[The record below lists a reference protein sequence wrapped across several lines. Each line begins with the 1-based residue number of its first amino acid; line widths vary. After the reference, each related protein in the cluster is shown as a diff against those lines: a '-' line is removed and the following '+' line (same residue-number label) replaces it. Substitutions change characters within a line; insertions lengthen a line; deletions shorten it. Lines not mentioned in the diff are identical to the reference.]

1 MTITGPAEGIGV
13 VRAARDSGLPV
24 AISFTVQTDGLLPD
38 GSTLAATLGRLEAE
52 APADWYGVNC
62 AHPTHVL
69 PALDGGAWQQ
79 RLVFFRPNAST
90 MSHAELD
97 EMEVLDAGDV
107 GLLSSSASTL
117 RGKVPTLGVI
127 GGCCGTD
134 SRHVAALWGVLPG
147 S

>member
-1 MTITGPAEGIGV
+1 
-13 VRAARDSGLPV
+13 V
-24 AISFTVQTDGLLPD
+24 AISFTVETDGLLPD
-38 GSTLAATLGRLEAE
+38 GSTLAAALGRLDAE

-79 RLVFFRPNAST
+79 RLRFFRPNAST

-97 EMEVLDAGDV
+97 EMEVLEAGDL
-107 GLLSSSASTL
+107 GLLASSASTL
-117 RGKVPTLGVI
+117 RGQVPTLGVI

-134 SRHVAALWGVLPG
+134 SRHVAALWGVSPG